1 MTQVR
6 WGFCF
11 FCFFYRKQEKF
22 KKKVQKQKK
31 MQSVRN
37 WSKKSVLAPHEYFSL
52 SGFQLGTRYKFFLSC
67 LFLWESPRSF
77 QLFFFL
83 LLVSSLKTFFYFAFL
98 FKRHRHR
105 AEKWPAQEIKVIAA
119 AWWTVREQLCTFK
132 TRKNKVQHFF
142 VFAF

>member
-1 MTQVR
+1 
-6 WGFCF
+6 
-11 FCFFYRKQEKF
+11 
-22 KKKVQKQKK
+22 

-37 WSKKSVLAPHEYFSL
+37 WSKTSVLAPHEYFSL

-67 LFLWESPRSF
+67 LFLWESPQSF

-98 FKRHRHR
+98 FKPHWHR
-105 AEKWPAQEIKVIAA
+105 ADKWPAQEIKVIAA

-142 VFAF
+142 CVCFLNTGRRQLRSWWWKQSQSKEQKHLDRPLSA